1 MTHGIKS
8 QAFAAGLITTRLPDA
23 LRLGRET
30 HTKAI
35 FRLITRA
42 PRRSTTR
49 RNTPP
54 CAPRAIKRQ

>member
-8 QAFAAGLITTRLPDA
+8 QAFAAGLIMTAVTDA
-23 LRLGRET
+23 LRLDRAT

-49 RNTPP
+49 RNM
-54 CAPRAIKRQ
+54 RH